1 MRESFND
8 FLNTF
13 GLLILWLAEII
24 SDRQFKPLSIFL
36 YDQGYIP
43 MGNGIWEKR
52 RNKC

>member
-1 MRESFND
+1 MREGFDD

-13 GLLILWLAEII
+13 GLLVLWLAEIAATW
-24 SDRQFKPLSIFL
+24 QLKPLSVFL

-52 RNKC
+52 RDR